1 MFTYVLQRDENEGM
15 GCSDERYTNKLT
27 YALDMD
33 EGRRREDQMRSIQT
47 TDQVHVQARDG

>member
-27 YALDMD
+27 YALEMD